1 MNKPAVSILM
11 NCFNGELFLKEA
23 IQSVINQSFRDWE
36 LIFWDNRSND
46 KSAEIFHSFSDN
58 RLKYYLSKMLY
69 NFILYL
75 SLIILGL
82 LVMRFGI
89 FQIRKFKK
97 GETKVTKKIS
107 EQIAFV
113 IFFIIII
120 GLIIYS
126 VNDLLF

>member
-1 MNKPAVSILM
+1 MLSGFII
-11 NCFNGELFLKEA
+11 A
-23 IQSVINQSFRDWE
+23 IALV
-36 LIFWDNRSND
+36 
-46 KSAEIFHSFSDN
+46 
-58 RLKYYLSKMLY
+58 
-69 NFILYL
+69 
-75 SLIILGL
+75 LGGL
-82 LVMRFGI
+82 AVMRFGI

-113 IFFIIII
+113 VFFLIIL

>member
-1 MNKPAVSILM
+1 
-11 NCFNGELFLKEA
+11 
-23 IQSVINQSFRDWE
+23 
-36 LIFWDNRSND
+36 
-46 KSAEIFHSFSDN
+46 
-58 RLKYYLSKMLY
+58 MLY

-107 EQIAFV
+107 EQIAFI
-113 IFFIIII
+113 IFFLIIL
-120 GLIIYS
+120 GLIAYS
-126 VNDLLF
+126 INDLLF